1 VRQRPPVVPALL
13 ALACLAQSAYAQ
25 APIPSAFDAD
35 FLRDLPSGRDVF
47 SLLETAEPLTIA
59 DRIDGG
65 GLFTGEAGRL
75 SARGASWTQTTFL
88 LDGVDITDPLTGG
101 RPLLLPWDEAFTS
114 AGFGIGGARQNVAA
128 PGPLIGL
135 MTRLPGDAW
144 TGILTLDSTLGR
156 GDQSVPPR
164 IARLDH
170 WRRGALTVAGPL
182 VAERAGLFVSAQA
195 GASDRFR
202 RDAHETEPSEQRS
215 LLAGLDWRAGAADRV
230 RLLVGGQ
237 TTEVPLSARS
247 VFADEGLAEDGRTL
261 HARARWE
268 RTRASGA
275 AWTLTGAYTHARTQG
290 DLGTSVRSI
299 ERLIDGPAALL
310 AAPGQT
316 TRGRA
321 EAIAGYAAA
330 PRGAHAVSAGLR
342 LRRSSARVDPATA
355 SWTVAERVDG
365 IPARIWEYAQPRALD
380 LTLDEAVLHVSDT
393 WRIGGRATVDATLPL
408 LYARS
413 ADRDASW
420 LTLAPRVSARVK
432 VAGPL
437 DALASWSRDAHAL
450 RLEDLAY
457 GDPDAVTASSLRW
470 NDRDGNGAFDETER
484 GILLSRSGPGAPV
497 GSFDAEVPRPRTD
510 EWRVGLEAALGPHV
524 RARLEGIAR
533 KSRGLWESVNTGV
546 TENGY
551 DVFFVPDASGDLVGP
566 SDDQLLPIYDRRPA
580 SFGRDAL
587 LLTSPDGHDS
597 LYEGVEFQLVAGT
610 PRARIWVSG
619 TAHRAVGSGAFRGYR
634 PAENDQ
640 GLVGELYD
648 DPNANTFE
656 RGRLFSDRAYT
667 IKIAGAWHAPGGIR
681 LGSVARYQDGQ
692 PFSRVVVVPDL
703 RQGADFVMAIPR
715 GRARFTFAISWDARA
730 EKTVAVGRAQVGAV
744 FEVFNLLD
752 NTNEVEEDEVTGPAY
767 RAMTALQ
774 PPRTFRAGV
783 RLGF

>member
-1 VRQRPPVVPALL
+1 VTRRTPVVPALL
-13 ALACLAQSAYAQ
+13 ALACLAPSARAQ
-25 APIPSAFDAD
+25 APAFDAD

-75 SARGASWTQTTFL
+75 SARGASWSQTTFL
-88 LDGVDITDPLTGG
+88 LDGVDLTDPLTGG
-101 RPLLLPWDEAFTS
+101 RPLLAPWDESLLS
-114 AGFGIGGARQNVAA
+114 ADFRIGGARQDVAA
-128 PGPLIGL
+128 PGPLVAL
-135 MTRLPGDAW
+135 VTPRPGDAW
-144 TGILTLDSTLGR
+144 TGTLALDSTLGR
-156 GDQSVPPR
+156 GDRSEPPR

-182 VAERAGLFVSAQA
+182 VPERAGLFVSAQA
-195 GASDRFR
+195 GASARFR
-202 RDAHETEPSEQRS
+202 RDALEADPSSQRS
-215 LLAGLDWRAGAADRV
+215 LLAGLDWRAGASDRV
-230 RLLVGGQ
+230 RVLVGAQ
-237 TTEVPLSARS
+237 TTEAPLYARS
-247 VFADEGLAEDGRTL
+247 VFADEGLAEDGRAL
-261 HARARWE
+261 HAQVRWE
-268 RTRASGA
+268 ATRASGD
-275 AWTLTGAYTHARTQG
+275 AWSLTGAYTHARSEG

-310 AAPGQT
+310 AAPGGT
-316 TRGRA
+316 TRVRA
-321 EAIAGYAAA
+321 EAVARYTAA
-330 PRGAHAVSAGLR
+330 PRGAHALSAGLR
-342 LRRSSARVDPATA
+342 VARASARIDPAA
-355 SWTVAERVDG
+355 AWTVAERVDG
-365 IPARIWEYAQPRALD
+365 IPARIWEYAQPRPLD
-380 LTLDEAVLHVSDT
+380 LALDEAVLHVSDT
-393 WRIGGRATVDATLPL
+393 WRVGGRATLGATLPL

-413 ADRDASW
+413 ADRGASW
-420 LTLAPRVSARVK
+420 LTVAPRVAARVK

-457 GDPDAVTASSLRW
+457 GDPDAATASSLRW
-470 NDRDGNGAFDETER
+470 NDRDGDGAFDEAER

-497 GSFDAEVPRPRTD
+497 GSFDPEVPRPRTD

-524 RARLEGIAR
+524 RARFEGIAR

-597 LYEGVEFQLVAGT
+597 LYEGVEFQLIAGT
-610 PRARIWVSG
+610 PRARIWVSA

-667 IKIAGAWHAPGGIR
+667 IKIAGAWHAPGSIR

-692 PFSRVVVVPDL
+692 PFARVVVVPDL

-730 EKTVAVGRAQVGAV
+730 EKTFTAGRAQLSAV

-767 RAMTALQ
+767 RTMTALQ

-783 RLGF
+783 RLAF

>member
-1 VRQRPPVVPALL
+1 VARRSPVAPALL
-13 ALACLAQSAYAQ
+13 ALACLAPPAHAQ
-25 APIPSAFDAD
+25 LVGPDFDAD

-75 SARGASWTQTTFL
+75 SGRGASWTQTTFM
-88 LDGVDITDPLTGG
+88 LDAVDITDPWTGG
-101 RPLLLPWDEAFTS
+101 RPLLLPWDEALAAVS
-114 AGFGIGGARQNVAA
+114 YGIGGARTTVAA
-128 PGPLIGL
+128 PGPVVWLG
-135 MTRLPGDAW
+135 
-144 TGILTLDSTLGR
+144 TGKTGGEWKGTLALDSTLGR
-156 GDQSVPPR
+156 GDQSEPPR
-164 IARLDH
+164 IARLDQ
-170 WRRGALTVAGPL
+170 WRRGAFTVSGPL
-182 VAERAGLFVSAQA
+182 AEERLGLFVSAQA

-202 RDAHETEPSEQRS
+202 RDARDTEPSRQRS
-215 LLAGLDWRAGAADRV
+215 VLAGLDWRAGDTDRV
-230 RLLVGGQ
+230 WFLAGAQSTG
-237 TTEVPLSARS
+237 VPLSQRA
-247 VFADEGLAEDGRTL
+247 VFADEGLQEDGRAL
-261 HARARWE
+261 HAQLNWQRSPP
-268 RTRASGA
+268 SGGHWSA
-275 AWTLTGAYTHARTQG
+275 TGSYTHARTEG
-290 DLGTSVRSI
+290 ELGTSVRAI

-310 AAPGQT
+310 AAPGEIA
-316 TRGRA
+316 RGRA
-321 EAIAGYAAA
+321 EAGVLYV
-330 PRGAHAVSAGLR
+330 PRWRGAHTPSVGLR
-342 LRRSSARVDPATA
+342 LRRAAGRLTPAVA

-365 IPARIWEYAQPRALD
+365 IPARIWDYAQPRPLD
-380 LTLDEAVLHVSDT
+380 LALDEAILDVADHWQVGKRVSAYV
-393 WRIGGRATVDATLPL
+393 GLPI
-408 LYARS
+408 LYAR
-413 ADRDASW
+413 AAGRGASW
-420 LTLAPRVSARVK
+420 LTIAPRVSTK
-432 VAGPL
+432 VRIAGL
-437 DALASWSRDAHAL
+437 VHALASWSRDAHAL

-470 NDRDGNGAFDETER
+470 NDRDGNGLFDETER

-497 GSFDAEVPRPRTD
+497 GSFDADLPRPHTD
-510 EWRVGLEAALGPHV
+510 EWRVGLEAILGPYV
-524 RARLEGIAR
+524 RARFEGIAR
-533 KSRGLWESVNTGV
+533 RSRGLWESVNTGV
-546 TENGY
+546 TANGY

-610 PRARIWVSG
+610 PKARIWVSG

-667 IKIAGAWHAPGGIR
+667 IKIAGAWRAPGGVR
-681 LGSVARYQDGQ
+681 LGSIARYQDGQ
-692 PFSRVVVVPDL
+692 PFARVVVVPDL

-730 EKTVAVGRAQVGAV
+730 EKTFTVGRTQLGAV

>member
-1 VRQRPPVVPALL
+1 MAQRPPVVPALL
-13 ALACLAQSAYAQ
+13 ALACLATSAHAQS
-25 APIPSAFDAD
+25 PAFDAD

-75 SARGASWTQTTFL
+75 SARGASWTQTTFT
-88 LDGVDITDPLTGG
+88 LDGVDLTDPLTGG
-101 RPLLLPWDEAFTS
+101 RPLLVPWDESLAALDFR
-114 AGFGIGGARQNVAA
+114 IGGARRDVAS
-128 PGPLIGL
+128 PGPLVAL
-135 MTRLPGDAW
+135 TTPRPGDAW
-144 TGILTLDSTLGR
+144 TGTLALDSTLGR
-156 GDQSVPPR
+156 GDQSAPPR

-170 WRRGALTVAGPL
+170 WRRGALTVSGPL
-182 VAERAGLFVSAQA
+182 VPERAGLFVSAQA
-195 GASDRFR
+195 GGSARFR
-202 RDAHETEPSEQRS
+202 RDELETDPSRQRS
-215 LLAGLDWRAGAADRV
+215 LLAGLDWRAGGSDRV
-230 RLLVGGQ
+230 RFLVGGQ

-247 VFADEGLAEDGRTL
+247 VFADEGLGEDGRAL
-261 HARARWE
+261 HAQARWE
-268 RTRASGA
+268 RTRPSGA
-275 AWTLTGAYTHARTQG
+275 AWSLTGAYTHARTEG
-290 DLGTSVRSI
+290 DLGTSVRAI

-310 AAPGQT
+310 AVPGET
-316 TRGRA
+316 TGGRA
-321 EAIAGYAAA
+321 EVVAGYAAA
-330 PRGAHAVSAGLR
+330 SRGTHALSAGLR
-342 LRRSSARVDPATA
+342 VRRSSARIDPATA
-355 SWTVAERVDG
+355 AWTVAERVDG
-365 IPARIWEYAQPRALD
+365 IPARIWDYVQPRALE
-380 LTLDEAVLHVSDT
+380 LALDEAVLHVADT

-413 ADRDASW
+413 ADRGASW
-420 LTLAPRVSARVK
+420 LTPAPRVAARVK
-432 VAGPL
+432 LVGPL

-457 GDPDAVTASSLRW
+457 GDPDAATASSLRW
-470 NDRDGNGAFDETER
+470 NDRDGNGAFDEAER
-484 GILLSRSGPGAPV
+484 GIVLSRSGPGAPV
-497 GSFDAEVPRPRTD
+497 GSFDPDLPRPRTD

-524 RARLEGIAR
+524 RARFEGIAR

-546 TENGY
+546 TANGY

-566 SDDQLLPIYDRRPA
+566 SDDQLLPIHDRRPA

-597 LYEGVEFQLVAGT
+597 LYEGVEFQLIAGT

-619 TAHRAVGSGAFRGYR
+619 TAHRALGSGAFRGYR

-730 EKTVAVGRAQVGAV
+730 EKTFAVGRARLGAV
-744 FEVFNLLD
+744 VEVFNLLD

-767 RAMTALQ
+767 RTMTALQ
-774 PPRTFRAGV
+774 PPRAFRAGV

>member
-1 VRQRPPVVPALL
+1 MARRPPVAPALL
-13 ALACLAQSAYAQ
+13 ALACLAPSARAQS
-25 APIPSAFDAD
+25 PAFDAD

-59 DRIDGG
+59 DRIDTG

-75 SARGASWTQTTFL
+75 SARGASWTQTTWT
-88 LDGVDITDPLTGG
+88 LDGVDLTDPLTGG
-101 RPLLLPWDEAFTS
+101 RPLLLPWTEALASVDFR
-114 AGFGIGGARQNVAA
+114 IGGARTDVAA
-128 PGPLIGL
+128 PGPLVAL
-135 MTRLPGDAW
+135 ATTRPGEAW
-144 TGILTLDSTLGR
+144 TGTLALDSTIGR
-156 GDQSVPPR
+156 GDPSDPPR

-182 VAERAGLFVSAQA
+182 VPERAGLFVAAQA
-195 GASDRFR
+195 GGSARFR
-202 RDAHETEPSEQRS
+202 RDSSETDPSDQRS
-215 LLAGLDWRAGAADRV
+215 LLAGLDWRTGASDRV
-230 RLLVGGQ
+230 RVLAGGQ
-237 TTEVPLSARS
+237 STEVPLSARS
-247 VFADEGLAEDGRTL
+247 VFADEGLAEDGRAL
-261 HARARWE
+261 HAQASWE
-268 RTRASGA
+268 RTQPSGSL
-275 AWTLTGAYTHARTQG
+275 WSVTGAYTHARTESET
-290 DLGTSVRSI
+290 GTSVRAI

-310 AAPGQT
+310 AVPGT
-316 TRGRA
+316 TARSRA
-321 EAIAGYAAA
+321 EAIARHTAA
-330 PRGAHAVSAGLR
+330 PRGAHAFSAGLR
-342 LRRSSARVDPATA
+342 VGRSWARVDPASA

-365 IPARIWEYAQPRALD
+365 IPARIWEYTQPGPLD
-380 LTLDEAVLHVSDT
+380 LALDEAVLHVGDR
-393 WRIGGRATVDATLPL
+393 WRLGDRATVDAVLPL
-408 LYARS
+408 FYAR
-413 ADRDASW
+413 AGARGASW
-420 LTLAPRVSARVK
+420 LTVAPRVAGRVRI
-432 VAGPL
+432 AGPL

-450 RLEDLAY
+450 RLEDLAF

-470 NDRDGNGAFDETER
+470 NDRDADRLFDETER
-484 GILLSRSGPGAPV
+484 GLLLARSGPGAPV
-497 GSFDAEVPRPRTD
+497 GAFDADLPRPRTD
-510 EWRVGLEAALGPHV
+510 EWRVGLEAALGPLV
-524 RARLEGIAR
+524 RARFEGIAR

-551 DVFFVPDASGDLVGP
+551 DVYFVPDASGDLVGP

-597 LYEGVEFQLVAGT
+597 LYEGVEFQLIAGT

-619 TAHRAVGSGAFRGYR
+619 TAHRALGSGAYRGYR

-648 DPNANTFE
+648 DPNADTFE

-667 IKIAGAWHAPGGIR
+667 IKIAGAWHAPGGVR

-730 EKTVAVGRAQVGAV
+730 EKTFAVGRTQISAL

-767 RAMTALQ
+767 RTMTALQ
-774 PPRTFRAGV
+774 PPRAFRAGL
-783 RLGF
+783 RLAF